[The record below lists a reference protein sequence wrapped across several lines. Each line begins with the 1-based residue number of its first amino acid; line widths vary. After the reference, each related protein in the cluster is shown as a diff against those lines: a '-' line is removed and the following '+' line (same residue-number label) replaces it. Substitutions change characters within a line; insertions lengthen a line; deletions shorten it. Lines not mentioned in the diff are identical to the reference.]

1 MVTINTLLLSVGQKC
16 ISEVV
21 TSHALILFFRK
32 EFTQLCGEYLY
43 SVGGGGYVFEVH
55 RNENSN

>member
-1 MVTINTLLLSVGQKC
+1 MVTINMLSVGQTC
-16 ISEVV
+16 SWEVV
-21 TSHALILFFRK
+21 ASRALILFFRK

-43 SVGGGGYVFEVH
+43 SGGGVCVFEVH